1 MFFLLPDSHAHV
13 GKGKRVLLPNDIFQL
28 LAKQL
33 QKMVAPR
40 PGQKRQSSIRN
51 GNGSSGSTSEHLGN
65 EAEEGKVQ
73 LSYPLSFAVTANEA
87 RSIQVVLAKLGFARP
102 PPPLRSRSNSSTNP
116 PTPSASYPST
126 PSSGLP
132 RGASPFVPMTALT
145 SIGND
150 DAIKQ
155 PEPNVQTA
163 IANAFEDD
171 VLPLTTRTSLRS
183 FMIGYFIQS
192 ALQAILPG
200 LLRRKSPGEA
210 IRALFSATA
219 AKTGFSFALF
229 TFLYRNINYILTFVR
244 IKALSSLP
252 SLTPSSLPDSSH
264 RTRFLAKVIRTAH
277 GDGIVPFLSA
287 LAASPALY
295 LLPSQV
301 ASKPGAA
308 TFPRKT
314 FALDLF
320 TKGLYF
326 HVDALHRRRSSLVS
340 WIPEW
345 CDTALLY
352 AIGNGQLL
360 WTFLFEPDCFPK
372 SYGDFI
378 LARSSAY
385 VPARPKDLPAS
396 MAWPTRR
403 EIADHVA
410 LLSTPKKDQTPFPG
424 FTSPSLAALNPSARP
439 TTPFSKI
446 NPVLDWSPAHPAHS
460 RLLCAMLHPTEPSC
474 RSNYLHYWAT
484 EWKQSAKFVAA
495 ITAVFNLFKL
505 RSWKRDPE
513 GSLFRFVMSVCQG
526 ATVISGS
533 IATAWAFTCL
543 FQQYFPRNFIPRSR
557 FFLNGFLSSIFIY
570 AVPAARRAQLGV
582 YVGRLS
588 LDSTWQILAKQGK
601 VKNVRNGDV
610 ALLAF
615 GLAMLSSLYEDSPYI
630 LSGYVRRILRTLTG
644 PRLSGTSAVMAG
656 LPLKPAENTTT
667 NQIWSSSSEAV
678 NAKDLD
684 TKLRNRF

>member
-1 MFFLLPDSHAHV
+1 MITP
-13 GKGKRVLLPNDIFQL
+13 K
-28 LAKQL
+28 
-33 QKMVAPR
+33 
-40 PGQKRQSSIRN
+40 PGQKRRLINRS
-51 GNGSSGSTSEHLGN
+51 GNGSSGSISDYPEN
-65 EAEEGKVQ
+65 ENANRILDEGKAK
-73 LSYPLSFAVTANEA
+73 LSYPLTFAVTANEA
-87 RSIQVVLAKLGFARP
+87 RSIQLILAKFGFAHP
-102 PPPLRSRSNSSTNP
+102 PPPLRSRSNSATNP

-126 PSSGLP
+126 PSSAFP
-132 RGASPFVPMTALT
+132 KGASPFVPMTALT
-145 SIGND
+145 SSGKD
-150 DAIKQ
+150 VAQQSQ
-155 PEPNVQTA
+155 PSVRTA
-163 IANAFEDD
+163 IVNAFEDD

-183 FMIGYFIQS
+183 FIMGYFIQS

-200 LLRRKSPGEA
+200 LLRRKSPAEA
-210 IRALFSATA
+210 IKALFSACA
-219 AKTGFSFALF
+219 MRTGFAFALF
-229 TFLYRNINYILTFVR
+229 TFLYRNLNYILTFIR

-252 SLTPSSLPDSSH
+252 SLTPSFLPDASH
-264 RTRFLAKVIRTAH
+264 RTRFLAKVVRTAH

-295 LLPSQV
+295 LLPSQI
-301 ASKPGAA
+301 ASKPGSA

-326 HVDALHRRRSSLVS
+326 HVDALHRRKSSLVS

-360 WTFLFEPDCFPK
+360 WAFLFEPDCFPK

-385 VPARPKDLPAS
+385 VPTRPKDLPVS

-424 FTSPSLAALNPSARP
+424 YTSPSLAALHPSTQP
-439 TTPFSKI
+439 TTPFPKI

-474 RSNYLHYWAT
+474 RANYLHYWAT

-495 ITAVFNLFKL
+495 ITAIFNLFKL

-543 FQQYFPRNFIPRSR
+543 FQQHLPKTFMPRSR

-588 LDSTWQILAKQGK
+588 LDSTWQILVKQSK

-610 ALLAF
+610 ALLAL

-630 LSGYVRRILRTLTG
+630 LSGYVRRILRTLSG
-644 PRLSGTSAVMAG
+644 PRLSGTSSVMAG
-656 LPLKPAENTTT
+656 LPLKPAEHSA
-667 NQIWSSSSEAV
+667 NQIWSSSSDEAV

-684 TKLRNRF
+684 SKLRNRF